1 MLKICDENGLQ
12 KPRYVQGSY
21 SLITRGMESKLLPI
35 MRPAGMSFVGHQYVL
50 DPSPIAPSE
59 RLQLHEFGF
68 ANQPTT
74 KIVREITTMQRPD
87 VAQMRLTIHTDP

>member
-59 RLQLHEFGF
+59 RFQLHEVGF
-68 ANQPTT
+68 ATQSRT
-74 KIVREITTMQRPD
+74 KIVREITTMQRPNE
-87 VAQMRLTIHTDP
+87 AQVRLMIHADP